1 MAAVV
6 TPTGCYLAG
15 YTPEE
20 ILALPAVI
28 GKTEVARIARV
39 SERTVTREALRGNLQ
54 GAFKI
59 GTQWRFNTDLI
70 CRQLGAVR

>member
-1 MAAVV
+1 MASVV

-20 ILALPAVI
+20 IKELPAVI

-39 SERTVTREALRGNLQ
+39 SERTVVREALKGNLD
-54 GAFKI
+54 GSFKI
-59 GTQWRFNTDLI
+59 GMQWRFNTDLI
-70 CRQLGAVR
+70 CKQFGAVR

>member
-1 MAAVV
+1 MASVV

-15 YTPEE
+15 YTPDE

-39 SERTVTREALRGNLQ
+39 SERTVVREALKGNLD
-54 GAFKI
+54 GSFKI

-70 CRQLGAVR
+70 CKQFGAVR